1 MHRALRLHE
10 TSAQLKLSEEIRKKE
25 SLEEE
30 EKAKEKIARRKS
42 EVEARNT
49 RAAAK
54 AAAKAA
60 AAEAATEAAAEAASR
75 TRNSSG
81 LSNRT
86 IKASVI
92 LLPALCFFQ
101 RVSLTHCLTP
111 I

>member
-1 MHRALRLHE
+1 
-10 TSAQLKLSEEIRKKE
+10 LSEEIRKKE

-49 RAAAK
+49 R

>member
-1 MHRALRLHE
+1 LHRALRLHE
-10 TSAQLKLSEEIRKKE
+10 TSAQLKLNQEIRKKE

-60 AAEAATEAAAEAASR
+60 EAAAEAACR
-75 TRNSSG
+75 ARNSSG
-81 LSNRT
+81 LSSQT
-86 IKASVI
+86 IKASLI

-101 RVSLTHCLTP
+101 RVASR
-111 I
+111 IV